1 MYFEYRPSERT
12 LWDHDLRS
20 VLMALSFGLVLF
32 VAILLPT
39 TSMVDN
45 ALGQGEDNI
54 MPRKYDR
61 LTITYAYWCDYW
73 I

>member
-1 MYFEYRPSERT
+1 MCFEYRPSERT

-45 ALGQGEDNI
+45 ASGQDAEEATEENNTKLA
-54 MPRKYDR
+54 RQSY
-61 LTITYAYWCDYW
+61 
-73 I
+73 

>member
-1 MYFEYRPSERT
+1 
-12 LWDHDLRS
+12 
-20 VLMALSFGLVLF
+20 MASSFGLVLF

-39 TSMVDN
+39 TSMVNN